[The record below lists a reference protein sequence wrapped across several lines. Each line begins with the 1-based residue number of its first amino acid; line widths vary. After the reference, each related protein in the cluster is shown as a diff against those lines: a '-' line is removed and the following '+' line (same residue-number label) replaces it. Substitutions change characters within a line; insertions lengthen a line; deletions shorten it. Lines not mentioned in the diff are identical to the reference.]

1 MTKKAV
7 VCGIVAVGP
16 DDVIGQNGVMPW
28 YSRQDLYHFR
38 TLTTPYPCVFGKTT
52 FENLPVQ
59 PLPNR
64 LNIVCSSAYKN
75 RLYNN
80 VLYID
85 SLENAIKSCKM
96 FPYVF
101 ICGGAKIYEYALQHD
116 LIDVMYIT
124 KINDKLLAENIAQS
138 RDAYT
143 RFPVNTN
150 VFFDSDKWVAKRM
163 IYPENVLPQEYP
175 NIVTKFYKCVRAR

>member
-28 YSRQDLYHFR
+28 YSRRDLYHFKI
-38 TLTTPYPCVFGKTT
+38 LTTPYPCVFGKTT
-52 FENLPVQ
+52 FENLPVR

-75 RLYNN
+75 KLCNG
-80 VLYID
+80 VLYVN
-85 SLENAIKSCKM
+85 SLENAIESCDM

-124 KINDKLLAENIAQS
+124 KINDKLLAENVVQHPD
-138 RDAYT
+138 RYV
-143 RFPVNTN
+143 RFPVNTD
-150 VFFDSDKWVAKRM
+150 VFFGSDKWVAKRM

>member
-1 MTKKAV
+1 M
-7 VCGIVAVGP
+7 
-16 DDVIGQNGVMPW
+16 
-28 YSRQDLYHFR
+28 
-38 TLTTPYPCVFGKTT
+38 
-52 FENLPVQ
+52 
-59 PLPNR
+59 
-64 LNIVCSSAYKN
+64 
-75 RLYNN
+75 
-80 VLYID
+80 LYID
-85 SLENAIKSCKM
+85 SLENAIKSCKT

-124 KINDKLLAENIAQS
+124 KINDNLLAENIAQS
-138 RDAYT
+138 PDAYT